1 MNVPLQRPYSAA
13 GSAVFWILWSA
24 FFRRVSRRF
33 IGHGLILP
41 ASILWVSATAALL
54 LPAALLWTR
63 IWISLLIAIRGS
75 SLRNASLF

>member
-1 MNVPLQRPYSAA
+1 MYPYR
-13 GSAVFWILWSA
+13 GPYQPQDPAVFWILWSA

-33 IGHGLILP
+33 IGHCLILP

-63 IWISLLIAIRGS
+63 IWISLLIAVRGS